1 MKKLL
6 IVGFASI
13 ILTGL
18 VACKQ
23 NNATDQTMAPADQ
36 ATATQPATPN
46 AAQPVAPNAAQPV
59 APNAAQPVAPSTAP
73 GNK

>member
-6 IVGFASI
+6 IVGLASI
-13 ILTGL
+13 LLTGL

-23 NNATDQTMAPADQ
+23 NNATDQTAAPADQ

-46 AAQPVAPNAAQPV
+46 ATQPTDTTKGTTDQTSNTDQ
-59 APNAAQPVAPSTAP
+59 
-73 GNK
+73 GNKK